1 MKGFYLKMRFRLAG
15 KLTIS
20 EKTFKSY
27 DSVITYLSG
36 LDFPPQDV
44 YIKYCYKENKNELNK
59 KNQSIPI

>member
-1 MKGFYLKMRFRLAG
+1 MKSFYLKIRFRIAG

-20 EKTFKSY
+20 EKIFKSY

-44 YIKYCYKENKNELNK
+44 YIKYVYKENKNELNK
-59 KNQSIPI
+59 